1 MMNRKKIAFAE
12 RVKQNSK
19 NYFPKDLFDLEAAG
33 AFLADMNT
41 IFGLDTLMTDRH
53 GAVLMVHGSFD
64 GFVPDVKNKPG
75 NKIRVMERT
84 VCHIYA
90 KYENVNEAQR
100 EEVKALLD
108 AYIKTLEGF
117 SEKSYMASE
126 QAAYIDE
133 LEQQVEQDAYQVKY
147 SEQNDPLT
155 GVLNR
160 NYFMSHMRQL
170 AEREVVPTA
179 AICVNINDW
188 KFFDSNFGE
197 EESDRLVLTVADI
210 LQEKAKEAGLENA
223 VIGRVE
229 GDVFHVLLPLVEE
242 DEAKRYC
249 ESIQEACDSFEDE
262 RLVPSIAVGCVMH
275 INVEES
281 YRDVLSD
288 AEYAMLENKFE
299 IKNAPGYRERIEKG
313 INKK

>member
-1 MMNRKKIAFAE
+1 MNNKKMAFAQ
-12 RVKQNSK
+12 RVNQNSK

-33 AFLADMNT
+33 AVLSCMHT
-41 IFGLDTLMTDRH
+41 TFGVDALMTDRH
-53 GAVLMVHGSFD
+53 GAIIMSYGDFE

-75 NKIRVMERT
+75 TKIRVMGRT

-90 KYENVNEAQR
+90 KYHHVAEEKMKEA
-100 EEVKALLD
+100 KALLD

-117 SEKSYMASE
+117 SEKSYLASE
-126 QAAYIDE
+126 QAVYIDE
-133 LEQQVEQDAYQVKY
+133 LEQQVEKDAYQVKY

-179 AICVNINDW
+179 VICVNINDW
-188 KFFDSNFGE
+188 KFFDSSFGE
-197 EESDRLVLTVADI
+197 EESDRLVLTVANI
-210 LQEKAKEAGLENA
+210 LRNKAQEAGFDNA
-223 VIGRVE
+223 VIGRIE
-229 GDVFHVLLPLVEE
+229 GDVFHVLLPLAEE

-249 ESIQEACDSFEDE
+249 DSIQEACDAFEDE
-262 RLVPSIAVGCVMH
+262 KLVPSIAVGCVMH

-299 IKNAPGYRERIEKG
+299 IKNAPGYRERLEKR
-313 INKK
+313 K

>member
-1 MMNRKKIAFAE
+1 MNKKKMAFAQ
-12 RVKQNSK
+12 RVEQNSK

-33 AFLADMNT
+33 AFLETMHT
-41 IFGLDTLMTDRH
+41 VFGLDTLVTDRH
-53 GAVLMVHGSFD
+53 GAVLMAYGDFE

-75 NKIRVMERT
+75 NKIRVMGRT
-84 VCHIYA
+84 VCHIYV
-90 KYENVNEAQR
+90 KSDNVAESQKDAAN
-100 EEVKALLD
+100 ALLE
-108 AYIKTLEGF
+108 AYRKTLEGF
-117 SEKSYMASE
+117 SQKSYLASE

-133 LEQQVEQDAYQVKY
+133 LEQQVERDAYQVKY
-147 SEQNDPLT
+147 SERNDPLT

-160 NYFMSHMRQL
+160 NYFMGHMRQL

-179 AICVNINDW
+179 VICVNINDW
-188 KFFDSNFGE
+188 KFFDSHFGE
-197 EESDRLVLTVADI
+197 EESDRLVLTVANI
-210 LQEKAKEAGLENA
+210 LQEKAKEAGFDEA

-249 ESIQEACDSFEDE
+249 MAIQEACDNFEDE
-262 RLVPSIAVGCVMH
+262 KLVPSIAVGCVMH

-299 IKNAPGYRERIEKG
+299 IKNAPGYREKIEKG

>member
-1 MMNRKKIAFAE
+1 MNKKKIAFAE
-12 RVKQNSK
+12 RLEQNSK

-33 AFLADMNT
+33 AFLENMHT
-41 IFGLDTLMTDRH
+41 VFGLDTLMTDRH
-53 GAVLMVHGSFD
+53 GTVILSFGNFD

-75 NKIRVMERT
+75 NKIRVMGRK
-84 VCHIYA
+84 VCHIYI
-90 KYENVNEAQR
+90 KSENVAEAQR
-100 EEVKALLD
+100 DAVGALLD
-108 AYIKTLEGF
+108 AYRKTLEGF
-117 SEKSYMASE
+117 SGKSYLASE
-126 QAAYIDE
+126 QAVYIDE
-133 LEQQVEQDAYQVKY
+133 LEQQVEKDAYQVKY

-160 NYFMSHMRQL
+160 NYFMSRMRQL

-179 AICVNINDW
+179 VICVNINDW
-188 KFFDSNFGE
+188 KFFDSQFGE
-197 EESDRLVLTVADI
+197 EESDRLVLTVANI
-210 LQEKAKEAGLENA
+210 LQDKAREAGFADA

-249 ESIQEACDSFEDE
+249 ARIQEACDTFEDAI
-262 RLVPSIAVGCVMH
+262 LVPSVAVGCVMH

-281 YRDVLSD
+281 YRDAFSD
-288 AEYAMLENKFE
+288 AEYAMFENKFE
-299 IKNAPGYRERIEKG
+299 IKNAPGYREKIEKG